1 MAIRRDLLRN
11 SHGFAQVVANSLRDQ
26 LVCAQPLKAA
36 TILCFPMGS
45 HFALATCSSRPAI
58 QVAAAAL
65 RDAYSVKRVKD
76 VSSLDCVIVMRQSGG
91 RAALGTKSSAA

>member
-11 SHGFAQVVANSLRDQ
+11 SHGFAQVVANSLR
-26 LVCAQPLKAA
+26 VCVSACLRAA
-36 TILCFPMGS
+36 SEGRDDPMFPDGLALCVS
-45 HFALATCSSRPAI
+45 DLLAI

-91 RAALGTKSSAA
+91 RAALETKSSAA